1 MDSAN
6 SQLALAPLGAG
17 DLIDRAIRLYRRHFF
32 TLIRISAPPVIV
44 AAIGSV
50 LFSLGSRLI
59 ATTSD
64 DLTWT
69 LLVLL
74 ILFVIGLMI
83 AGNVFSL
90 IVMGGAA
97 RNLVTHL
104 LWNEPVSARTTYAA
118 VRSRFWG
125 LLAATVVVMV
135 WVLGAALVAV
145 IAWYFVFLVIGFG
158 AIML

>member
-1 MDSAN
+1 MASSTIN
-6 SQLALAPLGAG
+6 ELSLAPLGAG

-50 LFSLGSRLI
+50 VFSVGSRLI

-74 ILFVIGLMI
+74 ILFGIGLMI

-90 IVMGGAA
+90 MVMGGAA

-104 LWNEPVSARTTYAA
+104 LWNEPCTARPSSSAL
-118 VRSRFWG
+118 RSG
-125 LLAATVVVMV
+125 
-135 WVLGAALVAV
+135 
-145 IAWYFVFLVIGFG
+145 FL
-158 AIML
+158 